1 MMWTCS
7 KSCAALA
14 LIAFLTAPAFAQLP
28 TAQLNT
34 ISPLGG
40 RAGATVDVTIG
51 GKDLDPPSRL
61 WFSHPGI
68 TGTAK
73 ESAPNEFLP
82 PRPSPNQFTVT
93 VAADVPSGVY
103 DVRVIGKYGASN
115 PQSFVVSAVPDA
127 VEKEPN
133 TNIATATPLP
143 LDSVA
148 YGKADAEDFDV
159 YKLTLKANQRVVV
172 DCQAYRLD
180 TKLNATLVLLDASGK
195 ELARARDSVRRDPIL
210 DFTAPADGDYFVKLH
225 DHTFR
230 GGEDYG
236 YRLIAT
242 TGPVVD
248 YAFPPCGEPG
258 KKQRITLYGRNL
270 PGGTPADNIAI
281 DGRPLEKLEVEIDI
295 PADPTLRQSI
305 AVPGLI
311 ESEESSVDAFVYQL
325 ASPTDAT
332 TGPANPVLIGFASAP
347 VIVEQE
353 PNNDPAAAQK
363 ITLPCEFVGQFNPR
377 NDSDRVEFAA
387 KKGETYWV
395 EALAQRLGTSADPYV
410 LIERVTKNDKG
421 EEQVSVL
428 QELDDDRENIG
439 GNNYRRYRTR
449 SGDAAYRFVAPDD
462 GTYRILIRDLYYRN
476 RGNPRFV
483 YRLAIRR
490 EQPDF
495 RLAVVSLPDE
505 PLPDQQAVT
514 AAPPLL
520 RKGGAIAL
528 EVLVFRRDGF
538 AGEIELAVEGLPMGV
553 TAAPAMIGQD
563 DGLAAIT
570 LLADANAVDWVGEIK
585 ITGRA
590 KIGEE
595 VVARTAR
602 PGAVVVPAQNGNET
616 SRSRVARSL
625 ILAVTSVETAP
636 AIVRAGDGKL
646 IETSRGGKLQ
656 IPVNVTRNGEFKGAI
671 NLQADGLP
679 QNLGRPNVNI
689 NGDQATANLE
699 LTINNQT
706 KPGVYAFVLKGQ
718 TQWPNYRR
726 NPEAADAAKADK
738 ETLDKTA
745 EQTNEEIKQATT
757 RKQEAEK
764 AESEAINAAKQAAE
778 AKAAADREL
787 QATQQQSDQAASAAK
802 TAKDAAAAKTDDQNL
817 AATATAAQK
826 TADEATTKLHGAT
839 EKRTAAEQAMTETAA
854 KSQQMTETKKAAEKT
869 VNELTEKFKRAEQAR
884 QQANQTLNQ
893 LTEQAK
899 AKNVN
904 VAIYSTPVLIKIAES
919 PLTITFPQP
928 SITIDQTGE
937 AELPINIA
945 RHYGFAEEVE
955 IVLTNENTQ
964 GVSAD
969 PLKLMKDQADGK
981 LKLKADKNAAPG
993 ERKLAVEARLKFNN
1007 QDLRHKTEFTVVV
1020 NEKKEESK

>member
-7 KSCAALA
+7 KPCAALA
-14 LIAFLTAPAFAQLP
+14 LIVLLVAPAFAQLP

-34 ISPLGG
+34 VSPLGG
-40 RAGATVDVTIG
+40 RPGTTVDVTIG

-68 TGTAK
+68 AGVAK

-93 VAADVPSGVY
+93 IAADVPPGVY

-127 VEKEPN
+127 LEKEPN
-133 TNIATATPLP
+133 SNPAAATPLP
-143 LDSVA
+143 LDTIV
-148 YGKADAEDFDV
+148 YGKADSEDFDV
-159 YKLTLKANQRVVV
+159 YKLALKASQRVVV

-180 TKLNATLVLLDASGK
+180 TKLNGTLVLLDAAGK
-195 ELARARDSVRRDPIL
+195 ELARARDSIRRDPVL
-210 DFTAPADGDYFVKLH
+210 DFTAPVDGDYFVKLH

-236 YRLIAT
+236 YRLVAT

-248 YAFPPCGEPG
+248 FAFPPCGEPG
-258 KKQRITLYGRNL
+258 TKQRVTLYGRNL
-270 PGGTPADNIAI
+270 PGGAPADNIAI
-281 DGRPLEKLEVEIDI
+281 AGRPLEKLEVDIDI
-295 PADPTLRQSI
+295 PADPALRQSI

-311 ESEESSVDAFVYQL
+311 ESEESSLDAFSYQL
-325 ASPTDAT
+325 ASPNSS
-332 TGPANPVLIGFASAP
+332 ANPVLIGFATAP
-347 VIVEQE
+347 VVVEQE
-353 PNNDPAAAQK
+353 PNNDPATAQK
-363 ITLPCEFVGQFNPR
+363 ITLPCEFVGQFHPK
-377 NDSDRVEFAA
+377 NDTDRVQFDA

-395 EALAQRLGTSADPYV
+395 EALAQRLGTSADPYILV
-410 LIERVTKNDKG
+410 ERVTKNDKS

-428 QELDDDRENIG
+428 QELDDMRENIG
-439 GNNYRRYRTR
+439 GNNYRRYRTK
-449 SGDAAYRFVAPDD
+449 SGDAAYRFQVPDD

-505 PLPDQQAVT
+505 PLPDQQAVS

-528 EVLVFRRDGF
+528 EVLAFRRDGF
-538 AGEIELAVEGLPMGV
+538 TDEIELAVEGLPPGV

-563 DGLAAIT
+563 DALAAIT
-570 LLADANAVDWVGEIK
+570 LIAEPTAADWVGEIK

-595 VVARTAR
+595 IVARTAR

-625 ILAVTSVETAP
+625 ILAVTSAETAP
-636 AIVRAGDGKL
+636 ATVRAGDGKML
-646 IETSRGGKLQ
+646 ETSRGGKLQ
-656 IPVNVTRNGEFKGAI
+656 IPVNVTRNGEFKGPI

-699 LTINNQT
+699 LTINAQT

-726 NPEAADAAKADK
+726 NPEAADAAKIDK
-738 ETLDKTA
+738 EALDKIAA
-745 EQTNEEIKQATT
+745 EINEQVKQAQQ
-757 RKQEAEK
+757 RKQETEK
-764 AESEAINAAKQAAE
+764 AAGDAANAAKQAAD
-778 AKAAADREL
+778 ALTAADREL
-787 QATQQQSDQAASAAK
+787 QQAQQQSDQAAAAAK
-802 TAKDAAAAKTDDQNL
+802 TAKETAAAKTDDQNL
-817 AATATAAQK
+817 ASAATNAQK
-826 TADEATTKLHGAT
+826 AADEAAAKLKAAT
-839 EKRTAAEQAMTETAA
+839 DKKTAAMQGMVETAA
-854 KSQQMTETKKAAEKT
+854 KSQQMAQAKT
-869 VNELTEKFKRAEQAR
+869 VAETAASEATEKSKRAEQAK

-893 LTEQAK
+893 LTDQAK
-899 AKNVN
+899 PKNVN

-928 SITIDQTGE
+928 SITIDQRGE

-945 RHYGFAEEVE
+945 RLYGFAEEIE
-955 IVLTNENTQ
+955 LVLTNENTR

-969 PLKLMKDQADGK
+969 PLKLTKDQTEGK
-981 LKLKADKNAAPG
+981 LMLKADKSAQPG
-993 ERKLAVEARLKFNN
+993 ERKLALEVRLKFNG
-1007 QDLRHKTEFTVVV
+1007 QDLRQKAEFTVVV
-1020 NEKKEESK
+1020 NEKKESK